1 MDCLQKLYKKGKIQ
15 GFITY
20 PIVNGKEIKKISMF
34 TKFPEG
40 LMLAMLLK

>member
-1 MDCLQKLYKKGKIQ
+1 MECLQELWRKGKIS

-20 PIVNGKEIKKISMF
+20 PIVNGKEIKKMGMV

-40 LMLAMLLK
+40 LMMAMLYE